1 MSIGPIG
8 PMSSRTN
15 LLSKTEFSNSQN
27 IKGSLSGVPV
37 THVSS
42 SPQSQ
47 NIRRPS
53 VKERIF
59 SSLLERIS
67 TPISH
72 LFTSEKKSVHPIFE
86 ENTPE
91 EDRSELE
98 EAQKNW
104 AALNGW
110 RDDRPAAQR
119 LSSLAEYA
127 SNPAH
132 ADPAI
137 YGPGPNI
144 QPAPID
150 STQATR
156 EPIIGGK
163 FYRFEYFKKA
173 CIENFGKESFDAL
186 FTPKEQKVMSQS
198 TSFDLVAPYIRETL
212 QGTAKYVNRLGE
224 KAAIKGI
231 TLGSQPGAV
240 GWLHKKMG
248 DLLPKEL
255 NIPVQIETET
265 LPPLETI
272 NGRLIQ
278 NTLRTLNGISKKRL
292 SYIQALDKVSESIVV
307 QLPQVANSD
316 LQHIRESIIAKRESI
331 QTCCTAMLAHQ
342 DKINEALSSL
352 HLEEPTHEESFV
364 QEIRFLAEP
373 YIEELKD
380 DPQQLTN
387 QLDLQECERKISLL
401 SDLANAV
408 AKTASPEGLREPI
421 VTPQK
426 SEEYARD
433 IAGLL
438 FSDMKM
444 KHLLMET
451 QSLNKIIGEQNQLS
465 ASIANNLNQLLDLRS
480 RSPKHGE
487 ALDEEILKLQGALRM
502 SQTNVSQLQD
512 SSRKLQDNLS
522 EVGSRNFIEHLQ
534 EQWKETESEG
544 IWKTVSGNHE

>member
-1 MSIGPIG
+1 MSTGPIG
-8 PMSSRTN
+8 PIHSGAN
-15 LLSKTEFSNSQN
+15 LLPKTEFSGSQN
-27 IKGSLSGVPV
+27 IKGSLSGVPI
-37 THVSS
+37 TLVSS
-42 SPQSQ
+42 SPQRQ

-67 TPISH
+67 TQVGPLVASV
-72 LFTSEKKSVHPIFE
+72 KKSVHPIFE

-110 RDDRPAAQR
+110 HDDRPADSR

-186 FTPKEQKVMSQS
+186 FTQEEQKVMSQS
-198 TSFDLVAPYIRETL
+198 TSFDLVAPYVRETL

-248 DLLPKEL
+248 GLLPKEL
-255 NIPVQIETET
+255 NIPLQIETET
-265 LPPLETI
+265 LPPPETI

-292 SYIQALDKVSESIVV
+292 SYIQALDKVSGGIIA

-331 QTCCTAMLAHQ
+331 QTCCTTMSAHQ

-364 QEIRFLAEP
+364 QKIRFLAES

-380 DPQQLTN
+380 DPLQLTN
-387 QLDLQECERKISLL
+387 QLGLHECERKISLL
-401 SDLANAV
+401 SELAAAV
-408 AKTASPEGLREPI
+408 EMIGSPEGLREPI
-421 VTPQK
+421 ATPQK
-426 SEEYARD
+426 NEEYARD

-438 FSDMKM
+438 FSDMKI

-451 QSLNKIIGEQNQLS
+451 QSLNKIIDDQNQVS
-465 ASIANNLNQLLDLRS
+465 ASIANNLYQMQDLRNTS
-480 RSPKHGE
+480 SEHKE
-487 ALDEEILKLQGALRM
+487 ALDKQISKLQGALRM
-502 SQTNVSQLQD
+502 SHSHVKQLQE

-522 EVGSRNFIEHLQ
+522 ELGSRNFIEHLQ
-534 EQWKETESEG
+534 EQWIETESEG
-544 IWKTVSGNHE
+544 IWKTVPEHRE

>member
-1 MSIGPIG
+1 MSTGPIG
-8 PMSSRTN
+8 PIHSGAN
-15 LLSKTEFSNSQN
+15 LLPKTEFSNSQN
-27 IKGSLSGVPV
+27 IKGSLQGIPI
-37 THVSS
+37 TLVSPS
-42 SPQSQ
+42 SQRQ
-47 NIRRPS
+47 EIGRRF

-72 LFTSEKKSVHPIFE
+72 LFTSIKKSAQTIFR

-91 EDRSELE
+91 EDKNELE
-98 EAQKNW
+98 EAKNNW

-127 SNPAH
+127 SDPAH

-137 YGPGPNI
+137 YSPGPDI
-144 QPAPID
+144 KPAPID

-163 FYRFEYFKKA
+163 FYRFEYFKKT

-186 FTPKEQKVMSQS
+186 FTQEEQKLMSQS
-198 TSFDLVAPYIRETL
+198 TSFDLVAPYVRETL
-212 QGTAKYVNRLGE
+212 QGTAKYVNLLG
-224 KAAIKGI
+224 KTVAIKDI
-231 TLGSQPGAV
+231 TLGSQPGVA
-240 GWLHKKMG
+240 GWLQENIES
-248 DLLPKEL
+248 LLPREINTPLK
-255 NIPVQIETET
+255 IETDST
-265 LPPLETI
+265 PPPETI

-278 NTLRTLNGISKKRL
+278 STLRTLNGISKKQF
-292 SYIQALDKVSESIVV
+292 SYIQALDEASSSIVA
-307 QLPQVANSD
+307 QLPEVADSD
-316 LQHIRESIIAKRESI
+316 LQRIRESIIAQRESI
-331 QTCCTAMLAHQ
+331 QTCYATMSAHQ

-364 QEIRFLAEP
+364 QEIRLLAES

-380 DPQQLTN
+380 DHSQLTN

-408 AKTASPEGLREPI
+408 AKTGSPEGLREPI
-421 VTPQK
+421 ATPQK

-451 QSLNKIIGEQNQLS
+451 QSLNKIIDNQNQLS
-465 ASIANNLNQLLDLRS
+465 ASIANNLNQLLELRS
-480 RSPKHGE
+480 RSPKHEE
-487 ALDEEILKLQGALRM
+487 ALDEEILKLQGALGM
-502 SQTNVSQLQD
+502 SQTNVSQLQE
-512 SSRKLQDNLS
+512 SSRKLHDSLR
-522 EVGSRNFIEHLQ
+522 EIGSRNFIEYLK

-544 IWKTVSGNHE
+544 IWKKVPEHRE

>member
-1 MSIGPIG
+1 MSTGPIG

-37 THVSS
+37 TLVST

-72 LFTSEKKSVHPIFE
+72 LFISVKKNAQTIFK

-91 EDRSELE
+91 EDKDELE
-98 EAQKNW
+98 EAKNNW

-137 YGPGPNI
+137 YSPGPNI

-231 TLGSQPGAV
+231 TLGSQPGAG

-248 DLLPKEL
+248 DLIPKEV
-255 NIPVQIETET
+255 NIPLQIETET
-265 LPPLETI
+265 PTPLETI

-278 NTLRTLNGISKKRL
+278 NTLRTLNSISKKRL
-292 SYIQALDKVSESIVV
+292 SYIQTLDEASRNIVA
-307 QLPQVANSD
+307 QLPQLANSD
-316 LQHIRESIIAKRESI
+316 FQHIRESIIAKRESI
-331 QTCCTAMLAHQ
+331 QTCCATISAHQ
-342 DKINEALSSL
+342 DQINQALKSL
-352 HLEEPTHEESFV
+352 HFEESTQRDSFV
-364 QEIRFLAEP
+364 QGIHSLVTSYCQELRDDAEQFP
-373 YIEELKD
+373 D
-380 DPQQLTN
+380 

-421 VTPQK
+421 ATPQK
-426 SEEYARD
+426 SEEYARG
-433 IAGLL
+433 IEGLL
-438 FSDMKM
+438 FSDMKI

-451 QSLNKIIGEQNQLS
+451 QSLNKIIDNQNQLS
-465 ASIANNLNQLLDLRS
+465 LSMASNLKQLLDLRS
-480 RSPKHGE
+480 RSPKHGD
-487 ALDEEILKLQGALRM
+487 ALDEEIPKLQGALRM
-502 SQTNVSQLQD
+502 SQTNVSQLQE

-522 EVGSRNFIEHLQ
+522 ELGSRNFIEYLK
-534 EQWKETESEG
+534 EQWKETEIEG
-544 IWKTVSGNHE
+544 IWKTVPENHE